1 MKKLVLL
8 ASILSGIFTASCKD
22 PDKVGLNHDEL
33 LKCWTYSYEETVEG
47 DGLLFRPCDFMEFP
61 ASHFRVR
68 FTLLENNEASYLQL
82 SPVDAH
88 QTVPGTWNYDNDAKV
103 LTILHTSGDTIYHYH
118 VQKIEADKL
127 ILKPN

>member
-1 MKKLVLL
+1 MNKIVLL
-8 ASILSGIFTASCKD
+8 ASIISAIFTASCKD
-22 PDKVGLNHDEL
+22 PEKVNLNHNEL

-47 DGLLFRPCDFMEFP
+47 DGLFFRPCDFMEFR
-61 ASHFRVR
+61 ASHFRIR

-88 QTVPGTWNYDNDAKV
+88 EMVPGTWNYEDDSKV
-103 LTILHTSGDTIYHYH
+103 LTILATSGDTVYYYH
-118 VQKIEADKL
+118 VDKIEAEKL